1 MLNRRRMLALGAV
14 AGGAGAAAVLLPKGT
29 TAPVTAGAAPAPVTP
44 TGAGGAAAAGHVGH
58 SVPSGF
64 AVPGGPA
71 IRPAVTPFTVPMP
84 LAKELRPVASTSTAD
99 RYELTVKPADVEI
112 LPGLK
117 TPMWTYGGSFMG
129 PVIRARTGRAT
140 EVSFRNDLA
149 LATNVHLHGAHV
161 DAANDGYPM
170 ELIEP
175 GGSRTYRYPNKQQ
188 GALLWYHAHSH
199 GTDPEHVYRG
209 QHGFYIVDD
218 PAEAGLNLPCGAFD
232 VPIMLRD
239 ALFDA
244 AGNFVFGGN
253 PADRNVALVN
263 GKPQPYFQVAARKY
277 RFRIV
282 NTATERV
289 FRLSLAGAK
298 ITQIGTDGGLLP
310 APVDKAELKFSSGER
325 VDVVID
331 FSQVKFGSSIV
342 LTDATFGPML
352 RFDVVRRATDTSK
365 VPARLRPLEVLP
377 AATVTRDVAI
387 ATDFSQGGP
396 IPVGVIN
403 GKPFDH
409 NRIDMTVKRG
419 STELWNISNAD
430 GAYGFTH
437 NFHIHLVQFQ
447 VISRNGGPPAPED
460 AGLKDTV
467 LLPPGDVVQVKAQ
480 FTGYLGKYVYHCHF
494 LEHGAIGMMGQME
507 IVD

>member
-1 MLNRRRMLALGAV
+1 MLNRRRLLALGAV
-14 AGGAGAAAVLLPKGT
+14 AGGAGAAAALLPKGS
-29 TAPVTAGAAPAPVTP
+29 APTGAVAAPAPVAP
-44 TGAGGAAAAGHVGH
+44 QAAGGGAAAGHVGH

-64 AVPGGPA
+64 AEAAGPA
-71 IRPAVTPFTVPMP
+71 VKPALSPFTVPMP
-84 LAKELRPVASTSTAD
+84 LAPELRPVRSTAAFD
-99 RYELTVKPADVEI
+99 RYELTVEQADVEI
-112 LPGLK
+112 LPGQK
-117 TPMWTYGGSFMG
+117 TPMWTYGGGFLG

-140 EVSFRNDLA
+140 QVAFRNDLP

-175 GGSRTYRYPNKQQ
+175 GRTRTYTYPNTQQ

-209 QHGFYIVDD
+209 QHGFYLVED
-218 PAEAGLNLPCGAFD
+218 PAEAALNLPCGAFD

-244 AGNFVFGGN
+244 SGNLVFGGN

-298 ITQIGTDGGLLP
+298 IVQIGTDGGLLP
-310 APVDKAELKFSSGER
+310 APVEKTELKFSSGER
-325 VDVVID
+325 VDVVVD
-331 FSQVKFGSSIV
+331 FSQVPFGSSIV

-352 RFDVVRRATDTSK
+352 RFDVVRRAADTSR
-365 VPARLRPLEVLP
+365 VPARLRRLEVLP
-377 AATVTRDVAI
+377 PATVTREVAI
-387 ATDFSQGGP
+387 GTDFSQGGP
-396 IPVGVIN
+396 IPVGTIN

-409 NRIDMTVKRG
+409 DRIDITVKRG

-430 GAYGFTH
+430 GAFGFTH

-447 VISRNGGPPAPED
+447 VVSRNGGPPAPED
-460 AGLKDTV
+460 AGLKDTI
-467 LLPPGDVVQVKAQ
+467 LLPPGDVVQAKVH
-480 FTGYLGKYVYHCHF
+480 FTDYLGKYVYHCHF
-494 LEHGAIGMMGQME
+494 LEHAAIGMMAQME